1 MTGHHIASAKLYIGI
16 WAALICLTVTTAAVS
31 TIELHQFNIVVA
43 LAIATCKMLLVAL
56 FFMGVKYISQK
67 MTIVVIVAGLF
78 WLFILLALSMTDYAS
93 RPWM

>member
-1 MTGHHIASAKLYIGI
+1 MAGHHIASSRLYIGV
-16 WAALICLTVTTAAVS
+16 WAALICLTVLTAAVS

-43 LAIATCKMLLVAL
+43 LIIATCKMLLVSL
-56 FFMGVKYISQK
+56 IFMGVKYINQK